1 MENDIKLTWIDAWL
15 LISILYSKKQDNTF
29 RWKSVISTGDFINHS
44 IFNYEEINAGVEKL
58 VLTGYLSINGSKI
71 FVTDKAT
78 KLLKDIEA
86 KEGKASPL
94 ERYIQLQEKLN
105 VIPYGTVP
113 YGVNYKSNSKC
124 TKEYITIQE
133 YQNATKNNTA
143 KFLEK
148 LLNILESIKG
158 KKDS

>member
-94 ERYIQLQEKLN
+94 ERY
-105 VIPYGTVP
+105 
-113 YGVNYKSNSKC
+113 
-124 TKEYITIQE
+124 
-133 YQNATKNNTA
+133 
-143 KFLEK
+143 
-148 LLNILESIKG
+148 
-158 KKDS
+158 